1 MFMKWLFII
10 IFAVFVIW
18 FFYSLFTSKPIPL
31 ERENLFIGGVKCGKT
46 GTASVYML
54 RWFKSRYRSYI
65 LSFVRHPFNKEKRK
79 PKPYVYSS
87 IPLKLPYCQKARS
100 LTEDYLLMEKLLPTE
115 CTSVFFDEVGQVANQ
130 YDYDF
135 EAVKVNIQTF
145 IRFYGHFI
153 KDGYVFTT
161 EQASDFIA
169 KPIRARFNCA
179 VEVKKFH
186 RCLFFPLGKVKWQSI
201 KITNDVMNTKDV
213 SEDSWNTDFF
223 IFPYGRRYDP
233 RAYSEAY
240 ALGFTHERPP
250 EEWDCKVSMK
260 TRYLP
265 DVRRAPER
273 SIFSP
278 VAGDSQEGNGCEAPS
293 PLGNPGGE
301 ESAEEMP
308 TKDEAKN
315 EEFPLLDITDIINSL
330 SFE

>member
-1 MFMKWLFII
+1 MKWLFII
-10 IFAVFVIW
+10 VFAILVIW

-79 PKPYVYSS
+79 PKPHIYSS
-87 IPLKLPYCQKARS
+87 IPLKLPYFQKSRS

-130 YDYDF
+130 YDYDY

-293 PLGNPGGE
+293 PLGNPNGE
-301 ESAEEMP
+301 ETASEIP
-308 TKDEAKN
+308 TKDEEKN
-315 EEFPLLDITDIINSL
+315 EEFPLLDITDIILSL
-330 SFE
+330 NHD